1 MIQVSGATR
10 DGGPEAVIPL
20 KQSSS
25 SSIHRPNGKSV
36 AGQVMNRLQM
46 ERMSGGSAGMEGASV
61 VTGNDMSSSQVNNNT
76 TVVNNPSPIGQT
88 LPDEGRDFV
97 SKVA

>member
-1 MIQVSGATR
+1 MAQ
-10 DGGPEAVIPL
+10 
-20 KQSSS
+20 
-25 SSIHRPNGKSV
+25 SV

-46 ERMSGGSAGMEGASV
+46 ERMSGGAGGMEGANV
-61 VTGNDMSSSQVNNNT
+61 VTGNDMSSNQVSNNT
-76 TVVNNPSPIGQT
+76 TVINNPSPIGQT